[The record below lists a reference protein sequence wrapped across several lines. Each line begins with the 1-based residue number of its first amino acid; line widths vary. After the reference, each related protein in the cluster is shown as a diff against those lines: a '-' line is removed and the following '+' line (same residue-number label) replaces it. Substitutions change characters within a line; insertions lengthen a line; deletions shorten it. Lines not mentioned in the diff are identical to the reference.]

1 LCVIRECFEESGIL
15 LAKRND
21 GSGNLLEVEE
31 EGRERA
37 RKEIHAG
44 KLRFGDWVESQG
56 GILDS
61 GMFQLNVCDK

>member
-1 LCVIRECFEESGIL
+1 MKWKKEREGM
-15 LAKRND
+15 
-21 GSGNLLEVEE
+21 GNEEE

-61 GMFQLNVCDK
+61 GMFQPTVCDK